1 MTQRNIFCRR
11 SCLVALLVVMLASL
25 SPAHVRAQSSAPGL
39 DIFSGLDFNFR
50 DINYSRQYD
59 LLIHLTPGFKW
70 NMGNHWQLAGQVYI
84 PIVNTYGSTYKYVY
98 LNILDVSKQL
108 RLGPVYLKASAG
120 LFSLQ
125 RYGVDLKAFLPITP
139 WLAIEGQVGWVGV
152 LTMSPS
158 WYISPLNRF
167 AWNAGGDIY
176 LSRWNA
182 QLRAVAG
189 RYVYQ
194 DFGCEVEAM
203 RHFNHTSASLY
214 GRWSSDWGFDG
225 GFRFV
230 AMLPP
235 YRRKH
240 RAVNFRP
247 ASNFRISY
255 SIMYHQ
261 YSNRM
266 YNTDPEENERDGWFS
281 RDLLQWGSHTMQPD
295 FIESSNTV
303 TE

>member
-1 MTQRNIFCRR
+1 
-11 SCLVALLVVMLASL
+11 
-25 SPAHVRAQSSAPGL
+25 
-39 DIFSGLDFNFR
+39 
-50 DINYSRQYD
+50 
-59 LLIHLTPGFKW
+59 
-70 NMGNHWQLAGQVYI
+70 
-84 PIVNTYGSTYKYVY
+84 
-98 LNILDVSKQL
+98 
-108 RLGPVYLKASAG
+108 
-120 LFSLQ
+120 
-125 RYGVDLKAFLPITP
+125 
-139 WLAIEGQVGWVGV
+139 
-152 LTMSPS
+152 MSPS
-158 WYISPLNRF
+158 WFISPPSRF
-167 AWNAGGDIY
+167 VWNAGGDIY

-189 RYVYQ
+189 RYVNLV
-194 DFGCEVEAM
+194 FGCEVEAM

-214 GRWSSDWGFDG
+214 GRWSNDTGFDG